1 MRTSMGKL
9 RPFWALAALAAGLL
23 LGAWHPSGQFAA
35 TASLEGRLLDLRHMV
50 RGPVPPPPDFVVVAV
65 DDKTLSRLQRF
76 PVPRSSIADAIN
88 RLTDAGAKVVAVDL
102 LLLERE
108 APATDSGL
116 SAGDAALAEALRRN
130 GHVILAAAATPD
142 LAATSGNWDTLIRR
156 NSFPI
161 VEKTAGFPEFT
172 TRPVGAMLP
181 IDALAEVAQLAQVNV
196 PRDPDNALRRIPLAM
211 PVQDTGYLPAMPLEV
226 VRLLRDVARGD
237 MRLRLG
243 DGVMLGGMWI
253 PTDVDS
259 TIALNHYGGQGSFP
273 TYSLIDVID
282 GQVPPQALAGKA
294 VFVGST
300 ALGIV
305 DMFLSPYSA
314 QLPGVE
320 ALATAAANI
329 ATGTYLRHDG
339 TTFVIDLILAGAL
352 GLLAFFAANFRSLG
366 AAALGTAALWLAAA
380 TALQLAFSQMHL
392 WLDGTGCVLALA
404 GVGLVTF
411 GGRIVQ
417 QRRISGELQHE
428 RDNLARY
435 HSPLLTDWLAAQRR
449 PSFNERAQDAA
460 VMFVDVAGF
469 TRRSERVGPAA
480 TVDFLRDLHGR
491 IERAALAHRGVIEQF
506 MGDGAMII
514 FGLPEPGADDAARAL
529 AAAQQL
535 MSDLGDWNIDLKG
548 QGEEPV
554 RLRVG
559 LHYGPVVAALLGG
572 ERQGQITVA
581 GDTVNVASRLQ
592 EMGKEHGAAIV
603 ASAEF
608 VTSVRSA
615 GRDDLLAGLQR
626 LTGQK
631 VRGRDETIDLWIH
644 R

>member
-1 MRTSMGKL
+1 MRTDLGKL
-9 RPFWALAALAAGLL
+9 RPLWAIAALAAGLL
-23 LGAWHPSGQFAA
+23 IGWWHPTGHYAA
-35 TASLEGRLLDLRHMV
+35 TASLEGRLLDLRHVV
-50 RGPVPPPPDFVVVAV
+50 RGPLPPPADFAIVAI
-65 DDKTLSRLQRF
+65 DDKTLSRLKRF
-76 PVPRSSIADAIN
+76 PPPRAALAAAID
-88 RLTDAGAKVVAVDL
+88 RLTEAGAKVVAVDL

-108 APATDSGL
+108 TPGAGDEL
-116 SAGDAALAEALRRN
+116 SAGDAALAQALARSGRA
-130 GHVILAAAATPD
+130 VLAAAASDSVAISGGADD
-142 LAATSGNWDTLIRR
+142 LIHR
-156 NSFPI
+156 NAFGLVS
-161 VEKTAGFPEFT
+161 
-172 TRPVGAMLP
+172 PVPGMQVPRQTQLGMMLP
-181 IDALAEVAQLAQVNV
+181 IDALVAAARLAHVNV
-196 PRDPDNALRRIPLAM
+196 VRDPDGAIRRVSLAIPAGKG
-211 PVQDTGYLPAMPLEV
+211 DYLPAMSLET
-226 VRLLRDVARGD
+226 VRLLKDIQRGEVQ
-237 MRLRLG
+237 LTPGIEVKLG
-243 DGVMLGGMWI
+243 AQEIALSLDN
-253 PTDVDS
+253 
-259 TIALNHYGGQGSFP
+259 TIALNHYGGQGTFP
-273 TYSLIDVID
+273 THSLIDVID
-282 GQVPPQALAGKA
+282 GQVPAAAFAGKA
-294 VFVGST
+294 VFIGST
-300 ALGIV
+300 ALGNV
-305 DMFLSPYSA
+305 DVFLSPFSP

-329 ATGTYLRHDG
+329 AGDTFLRRND
-339 TTFVIDLILAGAL
+339 TVAAVDVVIAGML
-352 GLLAFFAANFRSLG
+352 GLLAFLAAGLPPLG
-366 AAALGTAALWLAAA
+366 LAAVATLALWVAAA
-380 TALQLAFSQMHL
+380 TGAQWAFAGPHI
-392 WLDGTGCVLALA
+392 WLDATTSAIALTA
-404 GVGLVTF
+404 IGFVTF
-411 GGRIVQ
+411 TARIVQ
-417 QRRISGELQHE
+417 QRRISGQLQHE

-469 TRRSERVGPAA
+469 TRRSEHMGPAA

-491 IERAALAHRGVIEQF
+491 IERSALAHRGVIEQF

-535 MSDLGDWNIDLKG
+535 MTDLGDWNIDLKG
-548 QGEEPV
+548 HGTEPV

-592 EMGKEHGAAIV
+592 EMGKEHGAAII

-608 VTSVRSA
+608 VTSVRAA

-631 VRGRDETIDLWIH
+631 VRGRDETIDLWIW